1 LQLFWDR
8 SEKSSSGGSSTGSS
22 NSVSRHH
29 GDVGEHRRA
38 EFFDHGPAVVP
49 PLRAERLGRDE
60 AIRSQFDRGDELWD
74 LRARMDETASR
85 LVQAMKD
92 GREGE
97 EDVARRALRGFER
110 RDPELVYLLELAD
123 MEQAARDGR
132 ASEASLHR
140 DRAMAARSC
149 LPQFNLDGLWVGK
162 YGSHGYELINVTYAG
177 DTLVATKV
185 TGDRNVPR
193 GEVSSECGVALRCA

>member
-1 LQLFWDR
+1 M
-8 SEKSSSGGSSTGSS
+8 S
-22 NSVSRHH
+22 HH
-29 GDVGEHRRA
+29 GDVGEHRRV
-38 EFFDHGPAVVP
+38 EFFDLGPAQVP

-74 LRARMDETASR
+74 LRARMDEMASR
-85 LVQAMKD
+85 LVQAIKD

-132 ASEASLHR
+132 ASEASIHR

-162 YGSHGYELINVTYAG
+162 YGSHGYELINITYSG

-193 GEVSSECGVALRCA
+193 GEVCFERKVAALCWFGFLHRPV